1 MSHYSLAHSPV
12 TLSKWCR
19 VMAKHLAARYPE
31 GSTRYPVLC
40 YRGLSGT
47 ATATALM
54 MALTACR
61 AFTSPYAMLYAR
73 KEGEQSHGDELCE
86 YTYIGQLPSG
96 DMTPEFVF
104 VDDSV
109 SSGATM
115 AECGNAFQRHFH
127 TTLVLTEDDI
137 MLLTGF
143 NGMYDPKSKDCGY
156 NTPTPHSYFMRNRM
170 NNYFARAA
178 GCRYQTFKNLWPILV
193 KEGKA
198 DG

>member
-1 MSHYSLAHSPV
+1 MSHYSLAHSPA
-12 TLSKWCR
+12 TLLKWCR
-19 VMAKHLAARYPE
+19 IMANHLAARYPE
-31 GSTRYPVLC
+31 RSTRYPVFC

-54 MALTACR
+54 LSLTSCR
-61 AFTSPYAMLYAR
+61 AFTSPYAMLYSR
-73 KEGEQSHGDELCE
+73 KESEQSHGDELAE

-115 AECGNAFQRHFH
+115 AECGNAFQRHFS
-127 TTLVLTEDDI
+127 TTLVLNDQHI

-143 NGMYDPKSKDCGY
+143 NGCQDLTSKSCGY
-156 NTPTPHSYFMRNRM
+156 RTPTPHSDYMCNRM
-170 NNYFARAA
+170 NTYFARAA
-178 GCRYQTFKNLWPILV
+178 GSRYQTFKALWPIMV
-193 KEGKA
+193 KEGKT
-198 DG
+198 G